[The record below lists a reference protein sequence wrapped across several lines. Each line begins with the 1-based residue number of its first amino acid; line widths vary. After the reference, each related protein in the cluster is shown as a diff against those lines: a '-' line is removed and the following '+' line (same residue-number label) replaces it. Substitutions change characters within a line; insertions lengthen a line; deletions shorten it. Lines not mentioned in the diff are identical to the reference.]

1 MNEIP
6 GDVLTA
12 PPLAPR
18 RWLRL
23 PMLLLIFL
31 SGGVVGAVSGGFWM
45 RDHMISMMRH
55 PEQVP
60 DRIMPRIRSEL
71 ALNDDQ
77 ARKVEVI
84 VRRRH
89 AAMES
94 LRAETY
100 PKQLAEFKA
109 MHTEVAEILT
119 PEQLS
124 KWSALCDSVEQRYL
138 PVRPAGPPPADLLFR
153 RFDANNDGALT
164 EDEVPPG
171 MWRRLRTADKDGD
184 GKVTLREYLDALPK
198 GNSD

>member
-1 MNEIP
+1 MNEKTTD
-6 GDVLTA
+6 GLTA

-23 PMLLLIFL
+23 FAILLIFL
-31 SGGVVGAVSGGFWM
+31 SGGVVGAVSGGLWM
-45 RDHMISMMRH
+45 RDRMISMIQH

-60 DRIMPRIRSEL
+60 DRVLPRIRSVLSLSDE
-71 ALNDDQ
+71 Q
-77 ARKVEVI
+77 ARTVEES

-109 MHTEVAEILT
+109 MQSEVAEVLT
-119 PEQLS
+119 PEQRS
-124 KWSALCDSVEQRYL
+124 KWSSLSDSVEQRYL
-138 PVRPAGPPPADLLFR
+138 PVQPVGPPPADLIFR
-153 RFDANNDGALT
+153 RFNANNDGALT

-171 MWRRLRTADKDGD
+171 MWRRLRMADKNGD
-184 GKVTLREYLDALPK
+184 GKVTLQEYLDALPK
-198 GNSD
+198 GN